1 MTCRV
6 STRAAHPVPWWSC
19 VCVTAVCVTAL
30 LLVAT
35 PGLGV
40 AFQHRQLECRPASD
54 STRRQ
59 DAWALTLDRSSA
71 ANDQPQCRKT
81 NKLPHALYMLYTSL
95 SALVSKKPDSRHT
108 QCACLAPATRC
119 HGRAM
124 GASGL
129 VSMPDHA
136 CGEPGLSAPE
146 PPLPPPPSPSL
157 LRALGAE
164 LERLL
169 TGEQKPCDDN
179 RPLEVL
185 RLR

>member
-81 NKLPHALYMLYTSL
+81 NKLPHALYMLRGQGEENNINSDQTGH
-95 SALVSKKPDSRHT
+95 LV
-108 QCACLAPATRC
+108 
-119 HGRAM
+119 
-124 GASGL
+124 
-129 VSMPDHA
+129 
-136 CGEPGLSAPE
+136 
-146 PPLPPPPSPSL
+146 
-157 LRALGAE
+157 RALFGG
-164 LERLL
+164 
-169 TGEQKPCDDN
+169 GEDGGDGEEGCRDRRTPQLSCCPVARNHRWRGKQP
-179 RPLEVL
+179 
-185 RLR
+185 

>member
-95 SALVSKKPDSRHT
+95 SALSCPKVGTRSARASLQARGVTGERWGHRAWSRCRITRAVS
-108 QCACLAPATRC
+108 
-119 HGRAM
+119 
-124 GASGL
+124 
-129 VSMPDHA
+129 
-136 CGEPGLSAPE
+136 PGSQ
-146 PPLPPPPSPSL
+146 PPSRRCRRRP
-157 LRALGAE
+157 RPRCFG
-164 LERLL
+164 RLV
-169 TGEQKPCDDN
+169 PNWNAC
-179 RPLEVL
+179 
-185 RLR
+185 